1 MLPNG
6 SATTATRP
14 TGMSKG
20 PVTTRPPAACTAAA
34 ALSAEVTSQ
43 FGSYFCPVVRTISV
57 SLPGMAD
64 LIVAPPQLL
73 AKPIAIETQARVEVW
88 HRDLDRI

>member
-1 MLPNG
+1 
-6 SATTATRP
+6 
-14 TGMSKG
+14 
-20 PVTTRPPAACTAAA
+20 
-34 ALSAEVTSQ
+34 
-43 FGSYFCPVVRTISV
+43 
-57 SLPGMAD
+57 MAD